1 MKKTLIIIFMAL
13 AWSISINNLMAQKSD
28 FFKVGTIEYE
38 RKQNIMATFNYDPM
52 FKVFVEKT
60 GSEIYITF
68 FTLTIEPN
76 QSIYQLG
83 KINGPA
89 NQFPDLPADN
99 NIIHYDFKE
108 SKKIVQKNTG
118 GTTYSITDDERQ
130 IQWKL
135 TEEIREIAGYTCR
148 RANAIILD
156 SIYAVAFYCE
166 KFPYQIG
173 PESFAGLP
181 GLILGIS
188 LPSEHISWFATK
200 VTPMNEIPKITA
212 PTQKK
217 VITNKDY
224 RTMLENTVLK
234 FPKLGPILFKRAL
247 L

>member
-52 FKVFVEKT
+52 FNVFVEKT

-108 SKKIVQKNTG
+108 SKKIVQKN
-118 GTTYSITDDERQ
+118 
-130 IQWKL
+130 
-135 TEEIREIAGYTCR
+135 C
-148 RANAIILD
+148 
-156 SIYAVAFYCE
+156 
-166 KFPYQIG
+166 
-173 PESFAGLP
+173 
-181 GLILGIS
+181 
-188 LPSEHISWFATK
+188 
-200 VTPMNEIPKITA
+200 
-212 PTQKK
+212 
-217 VITNKDY
+217 
-224 RTMLENTVLK
+224 
-234 FPKLGPILFKRAL
+234 
-247 L
+247 